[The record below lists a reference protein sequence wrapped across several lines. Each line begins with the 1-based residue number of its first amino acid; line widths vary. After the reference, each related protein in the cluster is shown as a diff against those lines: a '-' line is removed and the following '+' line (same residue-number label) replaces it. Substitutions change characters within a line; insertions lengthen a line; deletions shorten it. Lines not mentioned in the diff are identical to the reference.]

1 MISWVA
7 MDRIVEKQHAAD
19 PEYRKNA
26 AGKVLRS
33 DAKWLTDG
41 ELLTKLRS
49 FGIDVARS
57 SLGQLCRASLSA
69 QEIAQPLLDE
79 RTFNGKQEQ
88 MESDWIWICLTAL
101 WQRWFP
107 DQPCFEIL
115 DDKIQL
121 GFELRPSEATVASRV
136 WLEAWDDVLRIFDKG
151 GMQSIREFDR
161 RFQGTHSLF
170 NWIQDLEDELWRA
183 GRWDRTFLK
192 ARIAVCKEALRR
204 FRDDDRLSTENR
216 RRALAESLFELG
228 ETEEAEGL
236 YCGWL
241 NQNPRWG
248 WGWIGWSDCYRFTHT
263 EFRDWARSEQLLR
276 EGLAVAEVGN
286 RTDILDRLADLCKE
300 QGRTEEAHEFRQQ
313 AKNST
318 AAAETWLINRSASAA
333 TVAARPRANSA
344 PSSVGA
350 RKVGRNDPCSCGSGK
365 KYKKCCGA

>member
-7 MDRIVEKQHAAD
+7 MDRIVEKQRAAD

-121 GFELRPSEATVASRV
+121 GYEVRPSEATVASRV
-136 WLEAWDDVLRIFDKG
+136 WLEAWDDVLRIFDRS
-151 GMQSIREFDR
+151 GMQSIREFDL
-161 RFQGTHSLF
+161 RFEGTQSLF

-183 GRWDRTFLK
+183 GRWDRRFLK

-204 FRDDDRLSTENR
+204 FHDDDRLSTENR
-216 RRALAESLFELG
+216 RRAL
-228 ETEEAEGL
+228 
-236 YCGWL
+236 
-241 NQNPRWG
+241 
-248 WGWIGWSDCYRFTHT
+248 
-263 EFRDWARSEQLLR
+263 
-276 EGLAVAEVGN
+276 
-286 RTDILDRLADLCKE
+286 
-300 QGRTEEAHEFRQQ
+300 
-313 AKNST
+313 
-318 AAAETWLINRSASAA
+318 
-333 TVAARPRANSA
+333 
-344 PSSVGA
+344 
-350 RKVGRNDPCSCGSGK
+350 
-365 KYKKCCGA
+365 

>member
-7 MDRIVEKQHAAD
+7 MDRIVEKQRAAD

-41 ELLTKLRS
+41 ELLTRLRS

-121 GFELRPSEATVASRV
+121 GYELRPSEATVASRV
-136 WLEAWDDVLRIFDKG
+136 WLEAWDDVLRIFDRS
-151 GMQSIREFDR
+151 GMQSIREFDL
-161 RFQGTHSLF
+161 RFEGTQSLF

-183 GRWDRTFLK
+183 GRWDRRFLK

-204 FRDDDRLSTENR
+204 FHDDDRLSTENR

-236 YCGWL
+236 YCEWL

-276 EGLAVAEVGN
+276 EGLAVAAVGN

-313 AKNST
+313 SKNST
-318 AAAETWLINRSASAA
+318 AAAETWLIDGSASAA
-333 TVAARPRANSA
+333 TVAAMPRANSA

-350 RKVGRNDPCSCGSGK
+350 RKIGRNDPCLCGSGK

>member
-7 MDRIVEKQHAAD
+7 MDRIVEKQRAAD

-41 ELLTKLRS
+41 ELLTRLRS

-121 GFELRPSEATVASRV
+121 GYELRPSEATVASRV
-136 WLEAWDDVLRIFDKG
+136 WLEAWDDVLRIFDRS

-161 RFQGTHSLF
+161 RFEGTQSLF
-170 NWIQDLEDELWRA
+170 NWIQDLQDELWRA
-183 GRWDRTFLK
+183 GRWERRFLK

-204 FRDDDRLSTENR
+204 FRDNDRLSTENR

-236 YCGWL
+236 YREWL
-241 NQNPRWG
+241 NQDPHWG

-263 EFRDWARSEQLLR
+263 EFRDCARSEQLLR
-276 EGLAVAEVGN
+276 EGLAVAEARN

-300 QGRTEEAHEFRQQ
+300 QGRTEEADEFRQQ

-318 AAAETWLINRSASAA
+318 AAAETWLIDGSASAA
-333 TVAARPRANSA
+333 TVAAMPRANSA
-344 PSSVGA
+344 PSSVSA
-350 RKVGRNDPCSCGSGK
+350 RKMGRNDPCLCGSAK

>member
-7 MDRIVEKQHAAD
+7 MDRILEKQRAAD

-26 AGKVLRS
+26 TGKVLRS

-41 ELLTKLRS
+41 ELLTRLRS
-49 FGIDVARS
+49 FGIDVTRS
-57 SLGQLCRASLSA
+57 SLGQLCGTTLSA

-79 RTFNGKQEQ
+79 RTFSGEPEQ
-88 MESDWIWICLTAL
+88 MESDWIWICLAAL

-107 DQPCFEIL
+107 DQPCFETL

-121 GFELRPSEATVASRV
+121 GYELRSSEVAVASRV
-136 WLEAWDDVLRIFDKG
+136 WLEAWDDVLRIFDKS
-151 GMQSIREFDR
+151 GMQSIREFDQL
-161 RFQGTHSLF
+161 FEGTQSLF

-183 GRWDRTFLK
+183 GRCDRRFLN

-204 FRDDDRLSTENR
+204 FRDNDRLSTENR
-216 RRALAESLFELG
+216 RRALAESLFERG

-236 YCGWL
+236 YREWL
-241 NQNPRWG
+241 SQDPRWG

-276 EGLAVAEVGN
+276 EGLAVAGTRD

-300 QGRTEEAHEFRQQ
+300 QGRTEKAREFRQLS
-313 AKNST
+313 KNST
-318 AAAETWLINRSASAA
+318 AAAETWLT
-333 TVAARPRANSA
+333 TVERCQKEDRAERPVFVREREE
-344 PSSVGA
+344 V
-350 RKVGRNDPCSCGSGK
+350 
-365 KYKKCCGA
+365 